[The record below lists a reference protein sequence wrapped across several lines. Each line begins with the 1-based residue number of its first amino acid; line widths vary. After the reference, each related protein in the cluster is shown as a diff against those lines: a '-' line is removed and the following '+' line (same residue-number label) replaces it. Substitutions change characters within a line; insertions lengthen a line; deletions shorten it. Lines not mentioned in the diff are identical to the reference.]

1 VLKSFVA
8 VRQEIEMFFNGK
20 CKVFVEVTDE
30 IWLWE
35 LVCDIRERLSFLNT
49 KLQGQAVLFF
59 SLRAL

>member
-1 VLKSFVA
+1 VLKRSVA

-35 LVCDIRERLSFLNT
+35 LVLLCDIRER
-49 KLQGQAVLFF
+49 
-59 SLRAL
+59 

>member
-1 VLKSFVA
+1 VLKRFVA

-35 LVCDIRERLSFLNT
+35 LALLCDIRER
-49 KLQGQAVLFF
+49 
-59 SLRAL
+59 